1 MNLALKAEAADEV
14 KPLVVEKEHK
24 PVTHEEI
31 VESLNIGF
39 VREFAQT
46 QLDKEVMDDMV
57 FGLDLL
63 KDITRTPNYPQNRL
77 LNTDDI
83 IATGSAAVCVFNDF
97 AKRAHEPSMYGCAVG
112 PETADLVKEFMDS
125 GYLRVIATLVKHFKR
140 DSIMLTLDGESVQ
153 ISLKRFSPHPEFG
166 LLTYNNFNL
175 ETSVMLPFHLVRLD
189 DA

>member
-1 MNLALKAEAADEV
+1 MNLALKAEAVNEV

-46 QLDKEVMDDMV
+46 QLNKEVLDELV
-57 FGLDLL
+57 FALDLL

-77 LNTDDI
+77 LNTEDI
-83 IATGSAAVCVFNDF
+83 ITTGSAAVCVFNDF

-112 PETADLVKEFMDS
+112 AETADLVKEFMET
-125 GYLRVIATLVKHFKR
+125 GYLRVLATVVKHFKR
-140 DSIMLTLDGESVQ
+140 ESLMLTLDNESVQ

-166 LLTYNNFNL
+166 LLTYNNYNE
-175 ETSVMLPFHLVRLD
+175 ETVVMFPFHLVRLD